1 MPSVYNLFTYTVC
14 FRLPLNHFQNFN
26 QFGTNYSGKCFERVK
41 QFFKWSIMLVL
52 KREKMKIAWA
62 VSYLSSLTLSCIN
75 KTLWKVRAYSSWIL
89 ILITNSPPL
98 SSSNCV
104 TYGIY
109 HCCLISLMTVDP
121 RSNKSEML
129 FISYFLKIRLP
140 VFIKS
145 RLKNNLHLEMIYQKT
160 YTCKCRSVIIII
172 RFLSFLQLFGIV
184 RVVRQID
191 AVKGGL

>member
-1 MPSVYNLFTYTVC
+1 MKGL
-14 FRLPLNHFQNFN
+14 
-26 QFGTNYSGKCFERVK
+26 K

-75 KTLWKVRAYSSWIL
+75 KTLWKVLAYSSWIL

-109 HCCLISLMTVDP
+109 YCCLISLMTVDP

-129 FISYFLKIRLP
+129 FISYFLNIRLP
-140 VFIKS
+140 VFLKS

-184 RVVRQID
+184 TVVRQID
-191 AVKGGL
+191 WQNRRCLTL

>member
-26 QFGTNYSGKCFERVK
+26 QFGTKYSG
-41 QFFKWSIMLVL
+41 KWSIMLVL

-109 HCCLISLMTVDP
+109 HCCLISLVTVDP

-129 FISYFLKIRLP
+129 FISYFL
-140 VFIKS
+140 S
-145 RLKNNLHLEMIYQKT
+145 
-160 YTCKCRSVIIII
+160 
-172 RFLSFLQLFGIV
+172 FLSF
-184 RVVRQID
+184 
-191 AVKGGL
+191 